1 MASSGSIP
9 SSSVGPIKPTSNFF
23 PMARYRSGVNSAAH
37 AFFARHPSNR
47 PPNATTNSSAHA
59 FFARPPPNAT
69 ANIGVN
75 ALTRNFEQVSIGA
88 KALRAEDLVP
98 PPSATGLKNPF
109 GAKQA
114 ANIGLMMSNNHSTPS
129 QRFASSAA
137 RQATALKKGGK
148 RRSTRRRRSN
158 ASKKRR
164 SK

>member
-1 MASSGSIP
+1 MIIIIGLFIFKFIYRMASSGSIP

-23 PMARYRSGVNSAAH
+23 PMARYRSGVNSA
-37 AFFARHPSNR
+37 
-47 PPNATTNSSAHA
+47 AHA